1 MDSEERLAH
10 AKTLLNALDNG
21 GSVTTWAVKLGDA
34 YLERIRFHSR
44 NDGAMA
50 EQWDRHTGYHISA
63 DELTW
68 SHASFITAMR
78 ERKAAKKS
86 LGL

>member
-1 MDSEERLAH
+1 
-10 AKTLLNALDNG
+10 
-21 GSVTTWAVKLGDA
+21 
-34 YLERIRFHSR
+34 
-44 NDGAMA
+44 MA

>member
-1 MDSEERLAH
+1 VAEYH
-10 AKTLLNALDNG
+10 YIVAKTTGKARHL
-21 GSVTTWAVKLGDA
+21 KLGDA